1 MAKELLVVDKLTKR
15 FGGLIADDKIDL
27 KLNEGE
33 ILGLI
38 GPNGAGKT
46 TLFNCIAG
54 YCSNEEG
61 SVFFREKNITNLPPE
76 EVCKIGIARTFQL
89 VKVFNGMTAMEN
101 VMTAAFLHTANA
113 AKARKR
119 AQEVL
124 DFVRLSNKKN
134 FLTSTLTLPDKK
146 RLEFARA
153 LASDPKIIMLDEAMA
168 GLTTGEVKE
177 AVEMISQVR
186 KMGISFIVVEHIM
199 EVIMPI
205 SDRVIVL
212 DHGAK
217 IAEDTPEAVA
227 KDSRVIEAYLGKK
240 YVAKRREYFG
250 QV

>member
-1 MAKELLVVDKLTKR
+1 MGKALLVVDKLTKR
-15 FGGLIADDKIDL
+15 FGGLIANDQIDL
-27 KLNEGE
+27 KLNDGE

-54 YCSNEEG
+54 YYPNEEG
-61 SVFFREKNITNLPPE
+61 TVFFRGKNITNLLPE
-76 EVCKIGIARTFQL
+76 EICKIGIARTFQL
-89 VKVFNGMTAMEN
+89 VKVFNGMTALEN
-101 VMTAAFLHTANA
+101 VMTAAFLRTTNA
-113 AKARKR
+113 AKARNL

-124 DFVRLSNKKN
+124 DFVRLADKKN

-168 GLTTGEVKE
+168 GLTTGEVNE
-177 AVEMISQVR
+177 AVELISQVR
-186 KMGISFIVVEHIM
+186 KRGISFIVVEHIM

-227 KDSRVIEAYLGKK
+227 KDTQVIEAYLGKK
-240 YVAKRREYFG
+240 YVAKRRKN
-250 QV
+250 

>member
-15 FGGLIADDKIDL
+15 FGGLIANDRIDL
-27 KLNEGE
+27 KLHDGE

-54 YCSNEEG
+54 YYPNEEG
-61 SVFFREKNITNLPPE
+61 TVFFQEKNITNLPPE

-89 VKVFNGMTAMEN
+89 VKVFNGMTALEN
-101 VMTAAFLHTANA
+101 VMTAAFLHTAHA
-113 AKARKR
+113 AKARKK

-124 DFVRLSNKKN
+124 DFVRLADKKN

-153 LASDPKIIMLDEAMA
+153 LASDPKIIMLDEVMA
-168 GLTTGEVKE
+168 GLNTGEVKE
-177 AVEMISQVR
+177 AVELISQVR
-186 KMGISFIVVEHIM
+186 KWGISFIVVEHIM

-227 KDSRVIEAYLGKK
+227 KDLRVIEAYLGKK
-240 YVAKRREYFG
+240 YVAKRREN
-250 QV
+250 